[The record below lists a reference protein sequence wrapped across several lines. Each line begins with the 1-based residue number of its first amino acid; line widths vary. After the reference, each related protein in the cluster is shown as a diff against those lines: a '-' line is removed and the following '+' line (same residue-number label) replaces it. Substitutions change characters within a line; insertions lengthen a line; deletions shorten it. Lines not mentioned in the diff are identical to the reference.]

1 LRVLPEAQ
9 SMIDM
14 TTPKNEITVASV
26 SYSFGV
32 RKVNEASKIAAVMAN
47 DNNTTNTRFLRKITF
62 LVH

>member
-1 LRVLPEAQ
+1 
-9 SMIDM
+9 MIDM

-32 RKVNEASKIAAVMAN
+32 RKVNEASKIAAVTAN